1 MSRSQSHIVH
11 LVERNRFLISTG
23 VVVAILTVGVSLV
36 MPLRYSA
43 TGSVLIQPRQGFGI
57 DLYTVLKS
65 AERTGEDIAR
75 VIETS
80 TFLEAVLA
88 SEPAI
93 ANDQFPAG
101 ERDRRRHWKKVIEPQ
116 VHPGSG
122 VLNVVAYDEDPRQ
135 ARIIAQAVIT
145 TLVQT
150 GSEYVGE
157 GTKFKVVDTP
167 IVSRFPVKP
176 NVFVN
181 AIVGFLFGVI
191 LAAFRVI
198 FTPEHAAHKRHVP
211 FSNR

>member
-1 MSRSQSHIVH
+1 MAHHKSHVLQ
-11 LVERNRFLISTG
+11 LVARTKFLIGTG
-23 VVVAILTVGVSLV
+23 VIVAILTVLVSLV

-80 TFLEAVLA
+80 TFLEQVLKRE
-88 SEPAI
+88 SAI
-93 ANDQFPAG
+93 DQSQFPNG
-101 ERDRRRHWKKVIEPQ
+101 ERERRRYWKKVVDPQ
-116 VHPGSG
+116 VSPGSG
-122 VLNVVAYDEDPRQ
+122 LLNVVAYDEDPRQ
-135 ARIIAQAVIT
+135 ARIIAQAVIS
-145 TLVQT
+145 TLVDT
-150 GSEYVGE
+150 GGEYVGE

-176 NVFVN
+176 NLIVN

-198 FTPEHAAHKRHVP
+198 FTPDHTAHKHHVQ
-211 FSNR
+211 FGG